1 MTSASGSE
9 SSAPDGIF
17 LSALQRITSGAIDLP
32 ALLHACQSLAVVG
45 RAELAQQLYK
55 VWTGFNP
62 DHPHRYAVEFNRAVL
77 LSASGDISEAEA
89 ALRAAIDGKPDFMPA
104 YVNLGGILERKSD
117 PDAAI
122 ALWMSGVD
130 HLNTVSSEALNYKT
144 ILLKQISRVLM
155 DKQRPGAAETTLL
168 ACIENDST
176 QRDAV
181 GQYVPLRIGQCKWPV
196 VAPTAKVDHATLMR
210 GIQPLSLA
218 AFSDDPLLLL
228 AAAWLY
234 VKDDIE
240 NKAQLAPADRR
251 NAAIDLSNRRMR
263 IGYVSSDLRD
273 HAIGYLM
280 AELLELHD
288 RSKVEVFAYYCG
300 APSDSAHAKRNQA
313 AVEHW
318 IDIREMSDDQA
329 TARIAADGIDVLVDV
344 NGLTKDARSG
354 VFARRAAPIQVN
366 WLGFPGSM
374 GSPYHN
380 YIIADDWIIPP
391 GSELYYSERV
401 VRLPCYQANDR
412 RRVVAEHRPSRADY
426 GLPEDGVVFCCFN
439 GAQKISRFT
448 FDRWMEIL
456 KRTPGSVLWLLDS
469 VAETNARLQDHAEA
483 RGVARERI
491 IFSAKLANPY
501 HMARYP
507 LADLFLDTSPY
518 GAHTTASDALWM
530 GVPVL
535 TLSGRSFASRVCGSL
550 VRSAGLPELVCE
562 TPEAFVEQA
571 VALAADPARLQ
582 SLRDRLAASRDTCV
596 TFNMDLLTSELEA
609 LYQRMCEDH
618 QAGLTPQPD
627 LRNLE
632 AYLEVGVQSTPDV
645 EEMLTVADYHERYI
659 AALSARHRMR
669 PLPADGKLWTPE
681 RIALAEGRVLAPRRR
696 GRSPW
701 PWRRSKIRF
710 VQPGKRS
717 RIAYHSM
724 PSVWSGPRSSV
735 PPGKSGRRDAAQPV
749 EPGGL
754 AKDGL
759 SHQLAGQGRQ
769 DRAKSGIAM
778 GVKRRRRLVHP
789 QSGRGAA
796 GGCA

>member
-1 MTSASGSE
+1 MPSSSASHL
-9 SSAPDGIF
+9 SSHDDTF
-17 LSALQRITSGAIDLP
+17 LAALTKITASTIDL
-32 ALLHACQSLAVVG
+32 AGLISACQTLSGHG
-45 RAELAQQLYK
+45 RTELAQQLYK

-62 DHPHRYAVEFNRAVL
+62 DHPHRYAIEFNRAVL
-77 LSASGDISEAEA
+77 LSAVGDLAESEAG
-89 ALRAAIDGKPDFMPA
+89 LRAAITAKPDFMPA
-104 YVNLGGILERKSD
+104 YVNLGGVLERKGE

-122 ALWMSGVD
+122 ALWMTGLD
-130 HLNTVSSEALNYKT
+130 QLNAVSSEALDYKT
-144 ILLKQISRVLM
+144 IIFKQISRVLM
-155 DKQRPGAAETTLL
+155 DNHRPAAAERSLQ
-168 ACIENDST
+168 ACLENDAS

-196 VAPTAKVDHATLMR
+196 VTPTAKVDHTTLMM

-234 VKDDIE
+234 VKDDVE
-240 NKAQLAPADRR
+240 PKATLSAVDRR
-251 NAAIDLSNRRMR
+251 NAPIDLTDRRMR

-273 HAIGYLM
+273 HAIGYLI
-280 AELLELHD
+280 AEVLELHD

-300 APSDSAHAKRNQA
+300 PPSDSPHAQRNKA

-318 IDIREMSDDQA
+318 VDIRDMSDDAA
-329 TARIAADGIDVLVDV
+329 TARIAADGIDVLIDV
-344 NGLTKDARSG
+344 NGLTKDARAG

-380 YIIADDWIIPP
+380 YIVADDWIIPA
-391 GSELYYSERV
+391 GSELYYSEKV

-412 RRVVAEHRPSRADY
+412 KRVVAAHRPSRTEV

-448 FDRWMEIL
+448 FDRWMEIV
-456 KRTPGSVLWLLDS
+456 KRTPGSVLWLLDT
-469 VAETNARLQDHAEA
+469 AEETNVRLRDEAEA
-483 RGVARERI
+483 RGVAPERI
-491 IFSAKLANPY
+491 VFATKLANPY
-501 HMARYP
+501 HMARYS

-562 TPEAFVEQA
+562 TPEDFVEQA

-582 SLRDRLAASRDTCV
+582 SLRARLEASRDTCV
-596 TFNMDLLTSELEA
+596 TFDMDLLTSELEG

-632 AYLEVGVQSTPDV
+632 AYLEAGVQSNPDV
-645 EEMLTVADYHERYI
+645 EETLAVLDYHERYI
-659 AALSARHRMR
+659 RALAARHRMR
-669 PLPADGKLWTPE
+669 PLPADDKLWTQHQ
-681 RIALAEGRVLAPRRR
+681 IAMIDGRVVAETAAAPLA
-696 GRSPW
+696 
-701 PWRRSKIRF
+701 
-710 VQPGKRS
+710 
-717 RIAYHSM
+717 M
-724 PSVWSGPRSSV
+724 
-735 PPGKSGRRDAAQPV
+735 AA
-749 EPGGL
+749 E
-754 AKDGL
+754 
-759 SHQLAGQGRQ
+759 
-769 DRAKSGIAM
+769 
-778 GVKRRRRLVHP
+778 
-789 QSGRGAA
+789 
-796 GGCA
+796 

>member
-1 MTSASGSE
+1 MTSFSE
-9 SSAPDGIF
+9 MQSLSPDGLF
-17 LSALQRITSGAIDLP
+17 LSTLQRVTASAIDLQD
-32 ALLHACQSLAVVG
+32 LIQACQALANAG
-45 RAELAQQLYK
+45 RVELAQQVYK

-77 LSASGDISEAEA
+77 LSAAGDLTEAET
-89 ALRAAIDGKPDFMPA
+89 ALRAAIEARPSFMPA
-104 YVNLGGILERKSD
+104 YINLGGVLERKGD
-117 PDAAI
+117 YDAAI

-130 HLNTVSSEALNYKT
+130 QLQTVSSEALSHKT
-144 ILLKQISRVLM
+144 TLLKQISRVLM
-155 DKQRPGAAETTLL
+155 DKQRGAGAEATLL
-168 ACIENDST
+168 ACLENDST

-196 VAPTAKVDHATLMR
+196 LTPTAQVDHATLMR

-240 NKAQLAPADRR
+240 NKAKLPPVDRR
-251 NAAIDLSNRRMR
+251 NAPIDLTGRRMR

-280 AELLELHD
+280 AEVLELHD
-288 RSKVEVFAYYCG
+288 RSNVEVFAYYCWP
-300 APSDSAHAKRNQA
+300 PSDSPHAQRNKA

-318 IDIREMSDDQA
+318 VDIREMSDEQA

-344 NGLTKDARSG
+344 NGLTKDARTG
-354 VFARRAAPIQVN
+354 VFANRAAPIQVN

-391 GSELYYSERV
+391 GSELYYSEKV

-412 RRVVAEHRPSRADY
+412 RRVVAEHRPSRTEV

-456 KRTPGSVLWLLDS
+456 KRTPGSVLWLLDTHS
-469 VAETNARLQDHAEA
+469 DTNGRLADQAEA

-491 IFSAKLANPY
+491 VFAAKLANPY
-501 HMARYP
+501 HMARYA

-562 TPEAFVEQA
+562 TPHDFVEQA
-571 VALAADPARLQ
+571 VALAADPGRLQ
-582 SLRDRLAASRDTCV
+582 SLRARLKASRDTCV
-596 TFNMDLLTSELEA
+596 TFDMDLLTSELEA
-609 LYQRMCEDH
+609 LYLRMCEDH

-627 LRNLE
+627 LCNLD
-632 AYLEVGVQSTPDV
+632 AYLEAGIKSNPDV
-645 EEMLTVADYHERYI
+645 EEMLAVPDYHERYLK
-659 AALSARHRMR
+659 ALSARHRMR

-681 RIALAEGRVLAPRRR
+681 QIALIDAGLPGPKATASAPMAMAAE
-696 GRSPW
+696 
-701 PWRRSKIRF
+701 
-710 VQPGKRS
+710 
-717 RIAYHSM
+717 
-724 PSVWSGPRSSV
+724 
-735 PPGKSGRRDAAQPV
+735 
-749 EPGGL
+749 
-754 AKDGL
+754 
-759 SHQLAGQGRQ
+759 
-769 DRAKSGIAM
+769 
-778 GVKRRRRLVHP
+778 
-789 QSGRGAA
+789 
-796 GGCA
+796 

>member
-1 MTSASGSE
+1 MTS
-9 SSAPDGIF
+9 SAVTQSPLPDGLF
-17 LSALQRITSGAIDLP
+17 LSTLQGITSGSTDL
-32 ALLHACQSLAVVG
+32 AGLVDACQTLTEAS
-45 RAELAQQLYK
+45 RPELAQQLYK
-55 VWTGFNP
+55 VWTGFNL
-62 DHPHRYAVEFNRAVL
+62 DHAQRYAVEYNRASL
-77 LSASGDISEAEA
+77 LSATGDLSEAEV
-89 ALRAAIDGKPDFMPA
+89 ALRVAIAARPDFMPA
-104 YVNLGGILERKSD
+104 YVNLGGVLERKGD
-117 PDAAI
+117 PEAAI
-122 ALWMSGVD
+122 TLWMSGVEQ
-130 HLNTVSSEALNYKT
+130 LKTVSSEALNYKT
-144 ILLKQISRVLM
+144 ILLKQISRILM
-155 DKQRPGAAETTLL
+155 DQQRSAAAETMLQ
-168 ACIENDST
+168 ACLENDSS

-181 GQYVPLRIGQCKWPV
+181 GQYVPLRIAQCKWPV
-196 VAPTAKVDHATLMR
+196 VVPTAKVDHVTLMR

-234 VKDDIE
+234 VKDEIDA
-240 NKAQLAPADRR
+240 KATLPPVDRR
-251 NAAIDLSNRRMR
+251 NAPIDLADRRMR

-280 AELLELHD
+280 AEVLELHD

-300 APSDSAHAKRNQA
+300 PPSDSPHAQRNKA

-318 IDIREMSDDQA
+318 VDIRPMSDDEA

-354 VFARRAAPIQVN
+354 IFARRAAPIQVN

-391 GSELYYSERV
+391 SSELYYSEKV

-412 RRVVAEHRPSRADY
+412 RRHVAEYRPSRAEA

-456 KRTPGSVLWLLDS
+456 KRTPGSVLWLLDTA
-469 VAETNARLQDHAEA
+469 VETNVRLGDEAEA
-483 RGVARERI
+483 RGVARERLVYA
-491 IFSAKLANPY
+491 AKLANPY
-501 HMARYP
+501 HMARYG

-562 TPEAFVEQA
+562 TPEAFVELA
-571 VALAADPARLQ
+571 VELAADPARLQ
-582 SLRDRLAASRDTCV
+582 SLRAKLVASRDTCV
-596 TFNMDLLTSELEA
+596 TFDMDLLTCELEG
-609 LYQRMCEDH
+609 LYQRMCDDH

-632 AYLEVGVQSTPDV
+632 AYLDAGVQSNPDT
-645 EEMLTVADYHERYI
+645 EEMLVVSDYHERYI
-659 AALSARHRMR
+659 RALSERHRMR
-669 PLPADGKLWTPE
+669 PLPADDKLWTLE
-681 RIALAEGRVLAPRRR
+681 QIAL
-696 GRSPW
+696 
-701 PWRRSKIRF
+701 I
-710 VQPGKRS
+710 
-717 RIAYHSM
+717 
-724 PSVWSGPRSSV
+724 
-735 PPGKSGRRDAAQPV
+735 DA
-749 EPGGL
+749 
-754 AKDGL
+754 
-759 SHQLAGQGRQ
+759 R
-769 DRAKSGIAM
+769 
-778 GVKRRRRLVHP
+778 
-789 QSGRGAA
+789 AA
-796 GGCA
+796 GETAAATSPMAMAAE

>member
-1 MTSASGSE
+1 MPSSSASHL
-9 SSAPDGIF
+9 SSHDDTF
-17 LSALQRITSGAIDLP
+17 LAALTKITASTIDL
-32 ALLHACQSLAVVG
+32 AGLISACQTLSGHG
-45 RAELAQQLYK
+45 RTELAQQLYK

-62 DHPHRYAVEFNRAVL
+62 DHPHRYAIEFNRAVL
-77 LSASGDISEAEA
+77 LSAVGDLAEAEA
-89 ALRAAIDGKPDFMPA
+89 GLRASITAKPDFMPA
-104 YVNLGGILERKSD
+104 YVNLGGVLERKGE

-122 ALWMSGVD
+122 ALWMTGLD
-130 HLNTVSSEALNYKT
+130 QLNAVSSEALDYKT
-144 ILLKQISRVLM
+144 IIFKQISRVLM
-155 DKQRPGAAETTLL
+155 DNHRPAAAERSLQ
-168 ACIENDST
+168 ACLENDAS

-196 VAPTAKVDHATLMR
+196 VTPTAKVDHTTLMM

-234 VKDDIE
+234 VKDDVE
-240 NKAQLAPADRR
+240 PKATLSAVDRR
-251 NAAIDLSNRRMR
+251 NAPIDLTDRRMR

-273 HAIGYLM
+273 HAIGYLI
-280 AELLELHD
+280 AEVLELHD

-300 APSDSAHAKRNQA
+300 PPSDSPHAQRNKA

-318 IDIREMSDDQA
+318 VDIRDMSDDAA
-329 TARIAADGIDVLVDV
+329 TARIAADGIDVLIDV
-344 NGLTKDARSG
+344 NGLTKDARAG

-380 YIIADDWIIPP
+380 YIVADDWIIPA
-391 GSELYYSERV
+391 GSELYYSEKV

-412 RRVVAEHRPSRADY
+412 KRVVAAHRPSRTEV

-448 FDRWMEIL
+448 FDRWMEIV
-456 KRTPGSVLWLLDS
+456 KRTPGSVLWLLDT
-469 VAETNARLQDHAEA
+469 AEETNVRLRDEAEA
-483 RGVARERI
+483 RGVAPERI
-491 IFSAKLANPY
+491 VFATKLANPY
-501 HMARYP
+501 HMARYS

-562 TPEAFVEQA
+562 TPEDFVEQA

-582 SLRDRLAASRDTCV
+582 SLRARLEASRDTCV
-596 TFNMDLLTSELEA
+596 TFDMDLLTSELEG

-632 AYLEVGVQSTPDV
+632 AYLEAGVQSNPDV
-645 EEMLTVADYHERYI
+645 EETLAVLDYHERYI
-659 AALSARHRMR
+659 RALAARHRMR
-669 PLPADGKLWTPE
+669 PLPADDKLWTQHQ
-681 RIALAEGRVLAPRRR
+681 IAMIDGRVVAETAAAPLA
-696 GRSPW
+696 
-701 PWRRSKIRF
+701 
-710 VQPGKRS
+710 
-717 RIAYHSM
+717 M
-724 PSVWSGPRSSV
+724 
-735 PPGKSGRRDAAQPV
+735 AA
-749 EPGGL
+749 E
-754 AKDGL
+754 
-759 SHQLAGQGRQ
+759 
-769 DRAKSGIAM
+769 
-778 GVKRRRRLVHP
+778 
-789 QSGRGAA
+789 
-796 GGCA
+796 

>member
-1 MTSASGSE
+1 MTSSSVSAS
-9 SSAPDGIF
+9 SSPDGVF
-17 LSALQRITSGAIDLP
+17 LSTLQQVTSGAIDL
-32 ALLHACQSLAVVG
+32 AGLIHACQLLSGAG
-45 RAELAQQLYK
+45 RNELAQQVYK
-55 VWTGFNP
+55 VWTGFNA
-62 DHPHRYAVEFNRAVL
+62 DHPNRYAVEFNRAVL
-77 LSASGDISEAEA
+77 LSAAGDLAEA
-89 ALRAAIDGKPDFMPA
+89 QAALQASIAAKPDFMPA
-104 YVNLGGILERKSD
+104 YVNLGGVLERKGD
-117 PDAAI
+117 AEAAI

-130 HLNTVSSEALNYKT
+130 KLQVVSSEALDYKT

-155 DKQRPGAAETTLL
+155 DKQNPAAAERTLQ
-168 ACIENDST
+168 ACLENDAS

-196 VAPTAKVDHATLMR
+196 LVPSAKVDHATLMR

-240 NKAQLAPADRR
+240 KKATLPPIDRR
-251 NAAIDLSNRRMR
+251 NAPIDLTNRRMR

-280 AELLELHD
+280 AEVLELHD

-300 APSDSAHAKRNQA
+300 PPSDSPHAQRNKA

-318 IDIREMSDDQA
+318 IDIREMSDDEA
-329 TARIAADGIDVLVDV
+329 TARIGADGIDVLVDI
-344 NGLTKDARSG
+344 NGLTKDARTG
-354 VFARRAAPIQVN
+354 LFARRAAPIQVN

-380 YIIADDWIIPP
+380 YIVADDWIIPP
-391 GSELYYSERV
+391 DSELYYSEKV

-412 RRVVAEHRPSRADY
+412 RRVVAEHRPSRTEV
-426 GLPEDGVVFCCFN
+426 GLPETGVVFCCFN

-456 KRTPGSVLWLLDS
+456 QRTPGSVLWLLDS
-469 VAETNARLQDHAEA
+469 ALETNVRLGDEAEA

-491 IFSAKLANPY
+491 VFAAKLANPY
-501 HMARYP
+501 HMARYG

-550 VRSAGLPELVCE
+550 VRSAGLPELVCD

-571 VALAADPARLQ
+571 VALAADPQRLKSLRARLE
-582 SLRDRLAASRDTCV
+582 ASRDTCV
-596 TFNMDLLTSELEA
+596 TFDMSLLTSELEG

-618 QAGLTPQPD
+618 QAGRTPQPD

-632 AYLEVGVQSTPDV
+632 AYLEAGVQSNPDV
-645 EEMLTVADYHERYI
+645 EEMLGVTDYHERYVR
-659 AALSARHRMR
+659 ALAARHRMR
-669 PLPADGKLWTPE
+669 PLPADGKLWTAE
-681 RIALAEGRVLAPRRR
+681 QIALVDGWVVSERA
-696 GRSPW
+696 
-701 PWRRSKIRF
+701 
-710 VQPGKRS
+710 
-717 RIAYHSM
+717 
-724 PSVWSGPRSSV
+724 SSV
-735 PPGKSGRRDAAQPV
+735 P
-749 EPGGL
+749 
-754 AKDGL
+754 
-759 SHQLAGQGRQ
+759 
-769 DRAKSGIAM
+769 IAM
-778 GVKRRRRLVHP
+778 
-789 QSGRGAA
+789 AA
-796 GGCA
+796 E